1 MEIRRDSALDHI
13 AHAASDAGAGD
24 AGAMATDKLP
34 SDLDSRGV
42 SPWPGGA
49 GAAAA
54 AGVAAA
60 AAVTL
65 ATNSPFWQECGGGQ

>member
-1 MEIRRDSALDHI
+1 MESRCDSALDQN
-13 AHAASDAGAGD
+13 AHAASDGAGAAD
-24 AGAMATDKLP
+24 NLP
-34 SDLDSRGV
+34 LDVNVRGE

-65 ATNSPFWQECGGGQ
+65 ATGSPFWQECGGGQ